1 MFSSPKCPLQA
12 KVLTG
17 EEHNLTRF
25 FQVFAGHESK
35 VSCVMFTTSGKAVIS
50 GSDDATVR
58 VWAPR
63 TGECRHTFS
72 GHGFHVGA
80 VTCLAR

>member
-1 MFSSPKCPLQA
+1 
-12 KVLTG
+12 
-17 EEHNLTRF
+17 
-25 FQVFAGHESK
+25 
-35 VSCVMFTTSGKAVIS
+35 MFTTSGKAVVT

-63 TGECRHTFS
+63 TGECRHAFS

-80 VTCLAR
+80 VTCLARWVLVVTGAATW

>member
-1 MFSSPKCPLQA
+1 MVGFRR
-12 KVLTG
+12 TG
-17 EEHNLTRF
+17 ENTGSCHAYL
-25 FQVFAGHESK
+25 QVFAGHESK

>member
-1 MFSSPKCPLQA
+1 MSLQA
-12 KVLTG
+12 KEPKTRRNRTPIGCLT
-17 EEHNLTRF
+17 F
-25 FQVFAGHESK
+25 SQVFAGHESK

-80 VTCLAR
+80 VTCLARWA